1 MRTGPNPGDGRIP
14 GRNEIRALHERHAPT
29 QAAFENVYSHCV
41 MVWRVAEQLLTG
53 AGERHGG
60 LTDVDA
66 DLVRAGCLL
75 HDVGVYRLFDDAGAL
90 DYAGYM
96 RHGVLGYELLAEAG
110 YPETICRFA
119 SRHTGVGIT
128 REDVIR
134 QELPLPPADYV
145 AETPEEALVMY
156 ADKFHTKATP
166 PSFLS
171 ADFYASYVRRFGAE
185 KVTAF
190 HELRDRFGEP
200 DLAPLSAASGQP
212 IRENFLL
219 LSFPTETPAHLL

>member
-1 MRTGPNPGDGRIP
+1 MRTGPIPGDGRIP
-14 GRNEIRALHERHAPT
+14 RDDEIRALHERYAPT
-29 QAAFENVYSHCV
+29 PEAFENVYSHCV
-41 MVWRVAEQLLTG
+41 IVWRVAEQLLTG
-53 AGERHGG
+53 AGASHGMA
-60 LTDVDA
+60 DVDA

-75 HDVGVYRLFDDAGAL
+75 HDVGVYRLFDDAGLL
-90 DYAGYM
+90 DYARYM

-110 YPETICRFA
+110 YPEAICRFA

-171 ADFYASYVRRFGAE
+171 AEFYAAYVRRFGAE

-190 HELRDRFGEP
+190 DELRGRFGEP
-200 DLAPLSAASGQP
+200 DLGPLSAAYGQP
-212 IRENFLL
+212 VRE
-219 LSFPTETPAHLL
+219 SFTPIVAGRPRG

>member
-1 MRTGPNPGDGRIP
+1 MRTGPIPGDGRIP
-14 GRNEIRALHERHAPT
+14 DDDEIRALHERHAPT
-29 QAAFENVYSHCV
+29 QEAFENVYSHCV
-41 MVWRVAEQLLTG
+41 IVWRVAEQLLSG
-53 AGERHGG
+53 VSAKHG
-60 LTDVDA
+60 LADVDA

-96 RHGVLGYELLAEAG
+96 RHGVLGYQLLAEAG
-110 YPETICRFA
+110 YPEAIRRFA

-171 ADFYASYVRRFGAE
+171 AEFYACYVRRFGAE

-190 HELRDRFGEP
+190 EELRDRFGEP
-200 DLAPLSAASGQP
+200 DLASLSVAYGQP
-212 IRENFLL
+212 VR
-219 LSFPTETPAHLL
+219 